1 MGREDFSLPCAE
13 KNDEVGVGGAI
24 KRWAK
29 EGTTYGR
36 RDGKSPPRLGEW
48 LRQKTSASI
57 LGSLSLSQV
66 SHSKQ
71 PATKFYEQS
80 DVQCL
85 SVWGE
90 TELSYQ
96 QPRMNME
103 ADRQPL
109 HMPAALA
116 HDPTPSS

>member
-13 KNDEVGVGGAI
+13 KNDEVRVGGAI

-29 EGTTYGR
+29 KGAIYGR
-36 RDGKSPPRLGEW
+36 SDGKSPPRLGEW
-48 LRQKTSASI
+48 LRQKTSDSV
-57 LGSLSLSQV
+57 LGSLSLSQI

-80 DVQCL
+80 VVQFL

-96 QPRMNME
+96 QPRMNVE
-103 ADRQPL
+103 ADCQPL

-116 HDPTPSS
+116 HDLTRSS

>member
-1 MGREDFSLPCAE
+1 MVDVMESHLQDLIQNSSITP
-13 KNDEVGVGGAI
+13 
-24 KRWAK
+24 
-29 EGTTYGR
+29 
-36 RDGKSPPRLGEW
+36 
-48 LRQKTSASI
+48 KT
-57 LGSLSLSQV
+57 LSQV